1 MTQPPSRKGGS
12 RSSGR
17 EEPDPPPVRQSSTP
31 TPVPMPD
38 LRPLSEPMLVAPPSG
53 RGVYVY
59 GVLRSEKEL
68 TFGSIG
74 LGVPPARV
82 STVCHR
88 GLAAVVSDGPLGVPD
103 PTRDNVLAH
112 QRVQEA
118 VMREHTLLPMAFGIT
133 LRTRDDV
140 MELLLSAYDAF
151 DGVLARLEG
160 HVELGLKVLWDRDRM
175 ARELEAKEPE
185 LSRFKEEPPGSTG
198 RGEYERRMESALRE
212 RAEHDAQAL
221 VEALRPMAAAVRV
234 VSPLGERM
242 ILNAA
247 FLVAREQ
254 ETAFD
259 AKVRALAARFE
270 LLTFQFTGPWAPYHF
285 VDIRL
290 RLEHLAP
297 ERPTP

>member
-1 MTQPPSRKGGS
+1 MTRPPSRKGGS
-12 RSSGR
+12 RTPKPPTPS
-17 EEPDPPPVRQSSTP
+17 EPEPPPAAPR
-31 TPVPMPD
+31 PVAVPEP
-38 LRPLSEPMLVAPPSG
+38 RPLPEPLMVSPSG

-59 GVLRSEKEL
+59 GVLRTEKDL
-68 TFGSIG
+68 TFGAIG

-82 STVCHR
+82 STVSHR

-140 MELLLSAYDAF
+140 AELLSSAYEAF
-151 DGVLARLEG
+151 SGVLTRLEG
-160 HVELGLKVLWDRDRM
+160 HVELGLKVLWDRDRV
-175 ARELEAKEPE
+175 ARELETRDPE
-185 LSRFKEEPPGSTG
+185 LSRFKEEPPGSPN
-198 RGEYERRMESALRE
+198 RLEYERRLEVALRE
-212 RAEHDAQAL
+212 RADHDAHAL

-234 VSPLGERM
+234 VTPLGERM

-247 FLVAREQ
+247 FLVARER
-254 ETAFD
+254 EPAFD
-259 AKVRALAARFE
+259 AKLRALAARFE

-285 VDIRL
+285 ADIRL
-290 RLEHLAP
+290 RLEHEAP
-297 ERPTP
+297 ERP